1 LDNPS
6 DYFYIG
12 HILSPILLVA
22 NIQATTLL
30 AAIVL
35 ILLLLSFFISGA
47 EVAFFSLSYRDIN
60 MLKTKQDTGWKRIVN
75 LLEDARV
82 LYATL
87 MIANT
92 LVNIAII
99 ILSNYLI
106 DQILILKTGY
116 WAGVLSYGIKIVIIA
131 SLVILFG
138 EILPKVRATQNNLRS
153 AYESSFLVEV
163 VYYLFRRLGIWMI
176 KMGDGVERIFGGKT
190 SRAYAQAQLEE
201 AIKSTVPEEEEQRI
215 LAGIY
220 KFAHITVKQI
230 MRTRLDVHGVE
241 YNVSFDR
248 LKKRVEELH
257 YSRLPV
263 FKGSLDNIVG
273 IVYTKDVLPFLNEAD
288 NFDWHSVLR
297 PPYFVHEHKF
307 IEDLLKEFQKR
318 RVHFAVVVDEFGGTS
333 GIVTLEDILE
343 EVIGDIRDEFDEE
356 ESGNRKVDEATY
368 VFEGR
373 TMIHDAMKVMNLPA
387 DTFDKVK
394 GESDSLAGLILEME
408 GDIPRENSVVVIGD
422 FEFTIMEVDHSRIRK
437 VKVTIKPH
445 LV

>member
-1 LDNPS
+1 LN
-6 DYFYIG
+6 
-12 HILSPILLVA
+12 ILSPILLVA

-35 ILLLLSFFISGA
+35 ILLLLSFFISSA

-60 MLKTKQDTGWKRIVN
+60 MLKTKQDMGWKRIVN

-82 LYATL
+82 LYASL

-99 ILSNYLI
+99 ILCNYLI
-106 DQILILKTGY
+106 DQILVFNQGN
-116 WAGVLSYGIKIVIIA
+116 WSGVLAYTIKIVVIA

-138 EILPKVRATQNNLRS
+138 EILPRVRATQNNLRA
-153 AYESSFLVEV
+153 AYETSFLVEV
-163 VYYLFRRLGIWMI
+163 VYYCFRRLGVWMLRMSDSVE
-176 KMGDGVERIFGGKT
+176 KMFGGKR
-190 SRAYAQAQLEE
+190 SRVHAQQQLEE
-201 AIKSTVPEEEEQRI
+201 AIRSTVPEEEEQRI

-230 MRTRLDVHGVE
+230 MRTRLDVHGIE
-241 YNVSFDR
+241 YNVSFGR

-263 FKGSLDNIVG
+263 YKNSLDNIVG
-273 IVYTKDVLPFLNEAD
+273 IVYTKDLLLYLNEPD
-288 NFDWHSVLR
+288 NFDWHTVLR

-356 ESGNRKVDEATY
+356 ESANRKVDEATY

-373 TMIHDAMKVMNLPA
+373 TMIHDACKIMNLPA
-387 DTFDKVK
+387 ETFDKVK
-394 GESDSLAGLILEME
+394 GESESLAGLILEME
-408 GDIPRENSVVVIGD
+408 GDIPKENSIVVIGD
-422 FEFTIMEVDHSRIRK
+422 FEFTILEVDHSRIKK
-437 VKVTIKPH
+437 VKVTIKPQ
-445 LV
+445 VV